1 MEMIKELAEDEPAY
15 LSLTKSWFEHSPLRE
30 MLEKMAE
37 QKARVIITT
46 DHGTVRVEDPVKVIG
61 DKDTNTNLRYK
72 VGKNLN
78 YNAKDVFEVKDAA
91 QAHLPRPQL
100 SSTYIFAKSKGY
112 FVYQNNY
119 HHFVAHYKNTFQ
131 HGGVSMEE
139 VLIPFVFLQPK

>member
-1 MEMIKELAEDEPAY
+1 
-15 LSLTKSWFEHSPLRE
+15 
-30 MLEKMAE
+30 MAE
-37 QKARVIITT
+37 QKARVIIST
-46 DHGTVRVEDPVKVIG
+46 DHGTVRVEDPIKVIG
-61 DKDTNTNLRYK
+61 DKATNTNLRYK

-78 YNAKDVFEVKDAA
+78 YNTKEVFEVKDAA

-119 HHFVAHYKNTFQ
+119 HQFVAHYKNTFQ

-139 VLIPFVFLQPK
+139 VLIPFVVLQPK